1 MVRHFRNA
9 NEKFSVE
16 PPGLAA
22 CFSSTDGN
30 EKVQEFVGR
39 TAAWS
44 PLERTLVM
52 QTYLLGALRD
62 TSVVGKYSSMHDN
75 AIYSLGYSNPRTV
88 KLAYKYV
95 FLAVG
100 NSDANIEIL
109 FYRFAFASQGFA
121 KFSMERKR
129 VSRLGLR
136 HYEQMKSTTTL
147 LSVPHGKQSRRRK
160 TRQTKQT
167 IRISNGVKKMSSS
180 RGRSSWTS

>member
-1 MVRHFRNA
+1 VQGYRRLIDFLAGGEFRYILVFASRLELSASGKGDYDGDMATVYWDLEMVRHFRNA
-9 NEKFSVE
+9 NNKFSVE

-30 EKVQEFVGR
+30 EKVQEFVER

-44 PLERTLVM
+44 PSERTLVM

-95 FLAVG
+95 FPTVEKL
-100 NSDANIEIL
+100 DANIEFL
-109 FYRFAFASQGFA
+109 FFEVLQG
-121 KFSMERKR
+121 
-129 VSRLGLR
+129 SRWSKDGT
-136 HYEQMKSTTTL
+136 QD
-147 LSVPHGKQSRRRK
+147 
-160 TRQTKQT
+160 
-167 IRISNGVKKMSSS
+167 
-180 RGRSSWTS
+180 